1 MKFSIG
7 LQKKKNKKEKQQHV
21 EDLKQEVNIDDHKI
35 TIEELCARF
44 KTNVDKGLTAA
55 LAKEYLERDGY
66 VCHQNLLA
74 CIRLLIPLTI

>member
-1 MKFSIG
+1 MANSNRTTDQLAN
-7 LQKKKNKKEKQQHV
+7 LQKKAAKKQNV

-55 LAKEYLERDGY
+55 LAKEYLERDGC
-66 VCHQNLLA
+66 VFINSDGHFN
-74 CIRLLIPLTI
+74 